1 MRRYILIFA
10 LTLLPFCLYASEP
23 NAIRSYGLTTVN
35 SSMGPQGPPNLATYI
50 EFYDNYILWG
60 GYEKYEYSHTN
71 YDGSIVYTPTFNSP
85 PMLHI
90 ENVMFSSDYSQMVQ
104 NQSSS
109 AMGMTLYI
117 QYGYVFIGNGR
128 QPASDWMSGKFG

>member
-35 SSMGPQGPPNLATYI
+35 SSMGPQGPPNLAAYI

-85 PMLHI
+85 PILHI

-104 NQSSS
+104 NQSYLSS
-109 AMGMTLYI
+109 PTKR
-117 QYGYVFIGNGR
+117 GNR
-128 QPASDWMSGKFG
+128 SVT